1 MKDWNEYLKTL
12 IFVETSVKS
21 HSTLTIR
28 ETFRRAAEKGVTNV
42 KLDNGGATL
51 VGVTFKTYKAMADL
65 YGWPST
71 WEGFVTMTFEEWER
85 IVYHLYFEIN
95 ADKIRDKSLAL
106 AIFDF
111 YWHSGTAAVKTVQR
125 IVNTTADGKL
135 GPKTLAAIN
144 VNDPR
149 QLHLRVTFERLKF
162 LESIARKPSQRGF
175 LEGWKNRVAY
185 LTYE

>member
-1 MKDWNEYLKTL
+1 MKEWNDYLKIL
-12 IFVETSVKS
+12 IFVETSTKPQATVRKS
-21 HSTLTIR
+21 Y
-28 ETFRRAAEKGVTNV
+28 ERAAEKGVTNV
-42 KLDNGGATL
+42 KLDKGGATL
-51 VGVTFKTYKAMADL
+51 VGVTFETYKAMADL

-71 WEGFVTMTFEEWER
+71 WEGFVGMAFEEWER

-111 YWHSGTAAVKTVQR
+111 YWHSGVQAVKTVQR
-125 IVNTTADGKL
+125 IVNTTVDGKL
-135 GPKTLAAIN
+135 GQKTLASIN

-185 LTYE
+185 MTYE

>member
-1 MKDWNEYLKTL
+1 MVIMKNWNDYLKTL
-12 IFVETSVKS
+12 IFVETSVKAGN
-21 HSTLTIR
+21 HSVSDTY
-28 ETFRRAAEKGVTNV
+28 RRAAEKGVTNV

-51 VGVTFKTYKAMADL
+51 
-65 YGWPST
+65 
-71 WEGFVTMTFEEWER
+71 
-85 IVYHLYFEIN
+85 
-95 ADKIRDKSLAL
+95 KSLAL

-125 IVNTTADGKL
+125 IVNTTVDGKL
-135 GPKTLAAIN
+135 GQKTLASIN

-162 LESIARKPSQRGF
+162 LETLARKPSQRGF

-185 LTYE
+185 MTYE

>member
-1 MKDWNEYLKTL
+1 M
-12 IFVETSVKS
+12 
-21 HSTLTIR
+21 
-28 ETFRRAAEKGVTNV
+28 
-42 KLDNGGATL
+42 
-51 VGVTFKTYKAMADL
+51 
-65 YGWPST
+65 
-71 WEGFVTMTFEEWER
+71 TMNFEEWER
-85 IVYHLYFEIN
+85 IVYHLYFDIN

-125 IVNTTADGKL
+125 IVNTTVDGKL
-135 GPKTLAAIN
+135 GQKTLASIN

-185 LTYE
+185 MTYE